1 MLTAIISAG
10 FTITGTWPMRTET
23 GSRMIAQGTNA
34 LASSIVLVC
43 RKRDLHAPVCTRR
56 EFVSALRRELPDA
69 LARLQSSNIAPVD
82 LAQSA
87 IGPGIAVYSRYAEV
101 LEADGSPMGVRAALQ
116 TINRELDAFMSGG
129 DADVDR
135 HTRLAIALFEQAQWG
150 EIPFGDA
157 DQLARAK
164 NDSVQALVE
173 VGAVESRGGRVR
185 LLVRE
190 ELDSECAVQTA
201 WVATQCL
208 AQAFKTGGIEGC
220 AKVAAGLDLRACE
233 DARSLA
239 YRLFSIADRRGWTQE
254 ASVYN
259 ELIVSWSD
267 IVRAASELRT
277 AKPVQQTLF

>member
-1 MLTAIISAG
+1 
-10 FTITGTWPMRTET
+10 MRTET

-43 RKRDLHAPVCTRR
+43 RKRDPQAPVCTRR
-56 EFVSALRRELPDA
+56 EFVAALRRELPDA
-69 LARLQSSNIAPVD
+69 LAKLQSSNIAPVD

-116 TINRELDAFMSGG
+116 TINRELDAFMSGN
-129 DADVDR
+129 DADIDR
-135 HTRLAIALFEQAQWG
+135 HTRLAVALFEQAQWG
-150 EIPFGDA
+150 TMPFGDA

-173 VGAVESRGGRVR
+173 AGAVESRGGKVR
-185 LLVRE
+185 LLTRE
-190 ELDSECAVQTA
+190 ELDTEHAGQTA

-239 YRLFSIADRRGWTQE
+239 YRLFSIADRKSWAAE
-254 ASVYN
+254 ASAYN
-259 ELIVSWSD
+259 ELITSWND
-267 IVRAASELRT
+267 IARAASKLRAT
-277 AKPVQQTLF
+277 KPVQEKLF

>member
-1 MLTAIISAG
+1 
-10 FTITGTWPMRTET
+10 MRTET

-43 RKRDLHAPVCTRR
+43 RKRDPQAPVCTRR
-56 EFVSALRRELPDA
+56 EFVAALRRELPDA
-69 LARLQSSNIAPVD
+69 LAKLQSSNIAPVD

-116 TINRELDAFMSGG
+116 TINRELDAFMSGN
-129 DADVDR
+129 DADIDR
-135 HTRLAIALFEQAQWG
+135 HTRLAVALFEQAQWG
-150 EIPFGDA
+150 TMPFGDA

-173 VGAVESRGGRVR
+173 AGAVESRGGKVR
-185 LLVRE
+185 LLTRE
-190 ELDSECAVQTA
+190 ELDTEHAGKTA
-201 WVATQCL
+201 WVTTQCL
-208 AQAFKTGGIEGC
+208 AQAFRTGGIEGC

-239 YRLFSIADRRGWTQE
+239 YRLFSIADRKSWAAE
-254 ASVYN
+254 ASAYN
-259 ELIVSWSD
+259 ELITSWND
-267 IVRAASELRT
+267 VARAAAELRM
-277 AKPVQQTLF
+277 AKPVQEKLF